1 MILCSLSPRLWCI
14 GEMTDKM
21 WQSIFGGNWTEG
33 QLPQKNRDLYDVE
46 PTLRQIWA
54 RLCQFVYM
62 QLTYWVMPWSIGNM
76 HFSYTIYDYF
86 VYPDYT
92 LRVCKA
98 NMHWYGECS
107 LIMYTVCVRYRK
119 YCKRIFGCFQLPLL
133 VPISWDLSLFGHG
146 LMKWARDPSTWSSDF
161 TLPHWTCS
169 FVCNFNTIE
178 SIQSCSHFGALNLS
192 CTLPSLSY

>member
-1 MILCSLSPRLWCI
+1 MTIYFWQLDWGAIATKKQRFIWRWTNIETNLSQTVPVC
-14 GEMTDKM
+14 
-21 WQSIFGGNWTEG
+21 
-33 QLPQKNRDLYDVE
+33 
-46 PTLRQIWA
+46 
-54 RLCQFVYM
+54 M
-62 QLTYWVMPWSIGNM
+62 QLTYWVMPWSIENM

-133 VPISWDLSLFGHG
+133 VPISWDLSLFGHE